1 MQVLCRYPGQCQ
13 GSGVCRNW
21 PTESLIQL
29 LPGCVIRRTS
39 ACTRIPPREDNSTGG
54 SLRSETDEGIAKDKV
69 FARIG
74 NRTRTQGPR
83 PSTLSTKLSLH
94 PIPGTQVQGPL
105 HYPLSYRFTPYRGPR
120 VRGPVRDPLSYRFT
134 PYRGPRVQGPLH
146 YPLSYRFTPYR
157 GPRVQG
163 PVRYPLSYHFF
174 GSTQIDN
181 GNANWPDLTGSFDTI
196 INLAECNGTG
206 RLYGDS
212 L

>member
-94 PIPGTQVQGPL
+94 PIPGTQGPRPLTLSTKLSLHPIPGTQGPR
-105 HYPLSYRFTPYRGPR
+105 PSTLSTKLSLLWFDPDRQRKCKLAGSNRF
-120 VRGPVRDPLSYRFT
+120 L
-134 PYRGPRVQGPLH
+134 
-146 YPLSYRFTPYR
+146 
-157 GPRVQG
+157 
-163 PVRYPLSYHFF
+163 
-174 GSTQIDN
+174 
-181 GNANWPDLTGSFDTI
+181 
-196 INLAECNGTG
+196 
-206 RLYGDS
+206 
-212 L
+212 

>member
-120 VRGPVRDPLSYRFT
+120 V
-134 PYRGPRVQGPLH
+134 
-146 YPLSYRFTPYR
+146 
-157 GPRVQG
+157 QG